1 MERRGAKK
9 LWMLLWLAAG
19 CQSQP
24 TTVPHPAPLSAS
36 VGPAQTID
44 PTLIKKATGKPK
56 DLPPQVL
63 TSSAD
68 FRVGEAANPKKTP
81 EEAQLIREQAR
92 LDYEKAIKLNPKYV
106 PAYQGLARLYNAM
119 NERER
124 VVETYQR
131 ALQID
136 GKNAVLWYELAM
148 YYNGRK
154 NWNSA
159 LDCVNRALKF
169 DPRNRNYLNAQA
181 IVLAEAGRYDESL
194 NSFVRS
200 NGDAMGSYR
209 LAQTLD
215 RLQQPGLSRYYLE
228 TALRKDP
235 SLAATM
241 NVNPPVEQTAYQ
253 SAANASVPPTPPAP
267 SAAADAATSESPTP
281 PPQVILLPPPPSG
294 G

>member
-1 MERRGAKK
+1 MERRGAMK
-9 LWMLLWLAAG
+9 LWLLLLAG
-19 CQSQP
+19 CQSQSMN
-24 TTVPHPAPLSAS
+24 VPRPGPLSAS
-36 VGPAQTID
+36 VAPQQAINPA
-44 PTLIKKATGKPK
+44 LIKKAPGKPK

-148 YYNGRK
+148 YYNGQK

-159 LDCVNRALKF
+159 LDCVTRALKF

-194 NSFVRS
+194 NCFVHS
-200 NGDAMGSYR
+200 SGEAMGSYR

-228 TALRKDP
+228 TALHKDP
-235 SLAATM
+235 SLASTM

-253 SAANASVPPTPPAP
+253 SVVASVPPTPPAP
-267 SAAADAATSESPTP
+267 SSSPDAATSETPTP
-281 PPQVILLPPPPSG
+281 TPQVILLPPPPTG